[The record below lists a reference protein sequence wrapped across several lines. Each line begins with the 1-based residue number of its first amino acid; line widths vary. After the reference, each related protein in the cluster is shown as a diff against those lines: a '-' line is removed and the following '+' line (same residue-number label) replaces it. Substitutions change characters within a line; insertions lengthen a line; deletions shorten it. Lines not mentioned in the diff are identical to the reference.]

1 MKRILLT
8 ILTVI
13 LPWGLILACYTEPA
27 QAQVIKLRYN
37 TQQPDVIWDSVYG
50 AKPWFREVEK
60 ATGGKVKFEEYY
72 SQTLSKG
79 PDAWQAAR
87 SGVADISWVFH
98 GYTPGL
104 TTLADVVTLPFMA
117 FKNPAQSSAIL
128 WKLYEEFPKLAAQFK
143 DNKILFAWASAP
155 FFLLNNKRPIQTLDD
170 FKGLKVRVAGGPPTE
185 AAKTLGITPVLMS
198 MPDSYLSL
206 QKGVIDGMA
215 VTWDILGGYK
225 QYEVAKYYTYFP
237 FYTIYFSFAMNWGT
251 WNRLPPDVQK
261 VLTDL
266 GGLKGSVF
274 YGTHFFE
281 GYDQPTVDQIGKKMA
296 QRIKNDGYQMIEY
309 TVPPAEMEKLKEVAG
324 KPLWKKW
331 VADRTAEGHTDAQKI
346 LDRTLELI
354 ATYQP

>member
-1 MKRILLT
+1 MKKLFLILSAI
-8 ILTVI
+8 ILVC
-13 LPWGLILACYTEPA
+13 GLILGGYVKQAK
-27 QAQVIKLRYN
+27 AQVIKLRYN
-37 TQQPDVIWDSVYG
+37 TQQPDIIWDSVHA
-50 AKPWFREVEK
+50 AKPWFKEVEK

-87 SGVADISWVFH
+87 SSVADISWVFH

-104 TTLADVVTLPFMA
+104 TTLADVITLPFMA

-155 FFLLNNKRPIQTLDD
+155 FFIINNKREVKTLEDL
-170 FKGLKVRVAGGPPTE
+170 KGLKLRVAGGPPSE
-185 AAKTLGITPVLMS
+185 AAKALGITPILMG

-215 VTWDILGGYK
+215 ATWDILGGYK
-225 QYEVAKYYTYFP
+225 QYEVAKYYTYVP
-237 FYTIYFSFAMNWGT
+237 FYTIYFSFVMNWNT
-251 WNRLPPDVQK
+251 WNHLPPDVQK
-261 VLTDL
+261 VFTDL
-266 GGLKGSVF
+266 GGLKGSIF

-281 GYDQPTVDQIGKKMA
+281 GYDQPTVDLISKKMV
-296 QRIKNDGYQMIEY
+296 QKIKQERYEMIEY
-309 TVPPAEMEKLKEVAG
+309 IIPPNELERWKEVAG

-331 VADRTAEGHTDAQKI
+331 VADRTAEGHTEAQKI
-346 LDRTLELI
+346 LERTLELI
-354 ATYQP
+354 DTYNP